1 MGQLKPGTK
10 YIYERVDGVTYA
22 REFGANSSERFE
34 IGYDWSGEDQQR
46 GRSMRDRLMEDK
58 LWGNIRRAAENNP
71 ALKDAL
77 DKAIEIYH
85 LTKEHK

>member
-1 MGQLKPGTK
+1 MGQLKPGAK

-46 GRSMRDRLMEDK
+46 GRSMRDSLMEDK
-58 LWGNIRRAAENNP
+58 LWGNIRRAAEDNP

-77 DKAIEIYH
+77 DKAIEIYY

>member
-1 MGQLKPGTK
+1 MGQLKPGAK

-77 DKAIEIYH
+77 DKAIEIYY
-85 LTKEHK
+85 LTKEN

>member
-1 MGQLKPGTK
+1 MGQLKPGAK

-58 LWGNIRRAAENNP
+58 LWGNIRRAAEKNP

>member
-1 MGQLKPGTK
+1 MGQLKPGAK
-10 YIYERVDGVTYA
+10 YIYERVGGVTYA

-46 GRSMRDRLMEDK
+46 GRSMRDRLLEDK
-58 LWGNIRRAAENNP
+58 LWGNIRQAAEDNP

>member
-1 MGQLKPGTK
+1 MGQLKPGAK

-46 GRSMRDRLMEDK
+46 GRSIRDRLIEDT

-77 DKAIEIYH
+77 DKAIEIYY
-85 LTKEHK
+85 LTKEN

>member
-1 MGQLKPGTK
+1 MGQLKPGAK

-34 IGYDWSGEDQQR
+34 IGWDWSGEDQQR
-46 GRSMRDRLMEDK
+46 GRSLRDKMLEDK
-58 LWGNIRRAAENNP
+58 LWDDIRRAAENNP

-77 DKAIEIYH
+77 DKAIEIYY

>member
-1 MGQLKPGTK
+1 MGQLKPGAK

-46 GRSMRDRLMEDK
+46 GRSMRDSLMEDK

-77 DKAIEIYH
+77 NKAIEIYH

>member
-1 MGQLKPGTK
+1 MGQLKPGAK

-85 LTKEHK
+85 LTKEN

>member
-1 MGQLKPGTK
+1 MGQLKPGAK

-46 GRSMRDRLMEDK
+46 GRPMRDRLMEDK
-58 LWGNIRRAAENNP
+58 LWGNIRRAAEDNP

-77 DKAIEIYH
+77 DKAIEIYY

>member
-1 MGQLKPGTK
+1 MGQLKPGAK

-46 GRSMRDRLMEDK
+46 GRSMRDSLMEDK
-58 LWGNIRRAAENNP
+58 LWGNIRRAAEDNP

-77 DKAIEIYH
+77 NKAIEIYH

>member
-1 MGQLKPGTK
+1 MGQLKPGAK

-46 GRSMRDRLMEDK
+46 GRSLRDKMLEDK
-58 LWGNIRRAAENNP
+58 LWDDIRRAAENNP

-77 DKAIEIYH
+77 DKAIEIYY

>member
-1 MGQLKPGTK
+1 MGQLKPGAK

-46 GRSMRDRLMEDK
+46 GRSILDSLMEDK
-58 LWGNIRRAAENNP
+58 LWGNIRQAAEDNP

>member
-1 MGQLKPGTK
+1 MGQLKPGAK

-46 GRSMRDRLMEDK
+46 GRSIRDRLMEDK

-77 DKAIEIYH
+77 DRAIEIYY

>member
-1 MGQLKPGTK
+1 MGQLKPGAK

-46 GRSMRDRLMEDK
+46 GRSMRDRLLEDK
-58 LWGNIRRAAENNP
+58 LWGNIRQAAEDNP

>member
-1 MGQLKPGTK
+1 MGQLKPGAK

-22 REFGANSSERFE
+22 REFGADSSERFE

-46 GRSMRDRLMEDK
+46 GRSMRDSLMEDK
-58 LWGNIRRAAENNP
+58 LWGNIRRAAEDNP

-77 DKAIEIYH
+77 NKAIEIYH